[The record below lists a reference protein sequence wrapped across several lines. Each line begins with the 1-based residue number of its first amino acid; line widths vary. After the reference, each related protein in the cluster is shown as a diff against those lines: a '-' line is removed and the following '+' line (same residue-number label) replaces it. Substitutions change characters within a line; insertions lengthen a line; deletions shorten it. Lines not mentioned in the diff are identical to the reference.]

1 MQDSPQ
7 QRVVNL
13 KRHCRQ
19 IHEGVCR
26 AQRTL
31 STAKGKVATA
41 TFRLSA
47 EAEDW
52 RRVRLRRTTPVPRS
66 GPLPSPRTL
75 RKLHKTL
82 DPTLPA
88 SVIPRL
94 SPPQSP
100 EKALRFPL

>member
-41 TFRLSA
+41 TFRLKT
-47 EAEDW
+47 
-52 RRVRLRRTTPVPRS
+52 RLRYLQLRDLRAFMAGSTSKSVFSRS
-66 GPLPSPRTL
+66 RAPILFSAIIYST
-75 RKLHKTL
+75 
-82 DPTLPA
+82 
-88 SVIPRL
+88 
-94 SPPQSP
+94 
-100 EKALRFPL
+100 ALRCR

>member
-41 TFRLSA
+41 TFRLSLHA
-47 EAEDW
+47 VGVVDGQAK
-52 RRVRLRRTTPVPRS
+52 RQVRGL
-66 GPLPSPRTL
+66 
-75 RKLHKTL
+75 
-82 DPTLPA
+82 
-88 SVIPRL
+88 
-94 SPPQSP
+94 
-100 EKALRFPL
+100 